1 MPRVY
6 PLRAKRRAFD
16 NLPTYKYAPRW
27 VDADKYER
35 VEDAPPDVKWIPM
48 QGKPEARFTVLRTI
62 GDFYRLIRDRDTG
75 AVSYYKR
82 TLDDVPAKSP
92 AEQIDAE
99 PEPLK
104 QQRYHKGSQCWF
116 VDTGDRWYL
125 VKVADRTP
133 NRITI
138 ASVTGFDSDRK
149 CPWPYG
155 ELLEFPAMANNPL
168 FMRLRKLSTHSP

>member
-1 MPRVY
+1 MPRV
-6 PLRAKRRAFD
+6 FGHV
-16 NLPTYKYAPRW
+16 PTNEYRPRW
-27 VDADKYER
+27 ADMDKYER
-35 VEDAPPDVKWIPM
+35 VEDVPPDLKWRPL
-48 QGKPEARFTVLRTI
+48 QGPGDARFTALCTI
-62 GDFYRLIRDRDTG
+62 GDFYRLIRDRETG
-75 AVSYYKR
+75 AVAYYKR

-99 PEPLK
+99 PVPLK
-104 QQRYHKGSQCWF
+104 QQRYRKGVECWF
-116 VDTGDRWYL
+116 IDTGDRWYL